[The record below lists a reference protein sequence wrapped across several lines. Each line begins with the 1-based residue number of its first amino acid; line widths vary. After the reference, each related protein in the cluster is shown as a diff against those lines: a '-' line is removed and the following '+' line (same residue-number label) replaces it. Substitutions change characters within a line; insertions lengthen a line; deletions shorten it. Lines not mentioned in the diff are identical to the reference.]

1 MNISQNITI
10 MKFAEARQPEYRERR
25 GSGYVEFGELNDY
38 PDYLLDLF
46 NKSAKHNAIVKGK
59 VNYITGNG
67 WKSDNEDDASARRF
81 IDQPNRYESLA
92 ELTRKISL
100 DIEIFGGAYLD
111 IVWSEIGGSIASM
124 SHVDYTKVRT
134 STDNTSYWYKS
145 DGWKDR
151 KGKIDTIPAF
161 NPNQPNG
168 RQILY
173 IKEYRPGLDA
183 YALPGY
189 LGALNYIESDIE
201 VSKHV
206 LGNAQTGF
214 NASKLI
220 TLPNGEPPDEEK
232 RNIDR
237 RFRDTFGGSDGKKFM
252 LSFVTDPNRK
262 PIIEDLGAS
271 DLTKEDFGRVDEMI
285 QQNIFAGHQVTSP
298 MLFGIMEPGKLGGR
312 TEMRDAYE
320 IFKNTYV
327 NDKQQALEQVFTR
340 LLSFSGSSSKLEII
354 PVEPIS
360 LELSESAIMTVAPR
374 EWILE
379 KAGIDIAK
387 YVPENVNI
395 YQKITES
402 INSLSPLVANKVLE
416 NLSPNELRGIV
427 GLAPKEGGEGIA
439 NTTEIPIPTDQ
450 TIGIVND
457 NLKSMSGRQWQ
468 QMTRIV
474 REFSKG
480 MITREQASM
489 MLRSGYGLS
498 DEEITTMIG
507 AEESFGEH
515 ITMDETI
522 SAFMEYGESREN
534 FDIVQS
540 SPLKFADITEADDVK
555 ILEILQRQPLTP
567 PADIAKAIR
576 RKVEDVEARIK
587 KMTDM
592 DVLVSGKSGGFRPTR
607 PVSEIVDEP
616 SRTRFE
622 IRYSYEWKPEVPAS
636 QRNTPEHPSRPF
648 CAKLMDVDRYWT
660 RREIEKLSQR
670 LGYSVFDRAGGWW
683 GQGAGKPASPSCR
696 HEWRSN
702 VVIRKKK

>member
-1 MNISQNITI
+1 MTEQYLNNIAVLR
-10 MKFAEARQPEYRERR
+10 FAEARQPEYRERR
-25 GSGYVEFGELNDY
+25 GQGYIEFGELNDY

-67 WKSDNEDDASARRF
+67 WKSDNPDDAAAQRF
-81 IDQPNRYESLA
+81 IDQPNAYESLA

-111 IVWSEIGGSIASM
+111 IVWSVVGGSIASM
-124 SHVDYTKVRT
+124 SHIDYTKVRT
-134 STDNTSYWYKS
+134 STDNTSFWYKA
-145 DGWKDR
+145 DGWRDR
-151 KGKIDTIPAF
+151 RGKIDTIPAF
-161 NPNQPNG
+161 NPKQPEG

-220 TLPNGEPPDEEK
+220 TLPNGTPPVEEQ
-232 RNIDR
+232 RNLDR

-252 LSFVTDPNRK
+252 ISFVDNAGQK

-271 DLTKEDFGRVDEMI
+271 DLTKEDFGRVDTII
-285 QQNIFAGHQVTSP
+285 QQNIFAGHQITTP
-298 MLFGIMEPGKLGGR
+298 TLFGIQEPGQLGTR
-312 TEMRDAYE
+312 SQMRDAYE

-327 NDKQQALEQVFTR
+327 NDKQQYLEVVFTR
-340 LLSFSGSSSKLEII
+340 LLSYSGSSSELEII
-354 PVEPIS
+354 PVEPIA
-360 LELSESAIMTVAPR
+360 LELSEAAITQVAPR

-379 KAGIDIAK
+379 KAGIDESK
-387 YVPENVNI
+387 Y
-395 YQKITES
+395 ITT
-402 INSLSPLVANKVLE
+402 PT
-416 NLSPNELRGIV
+416 P
-427 GLAPKEGGEGIA
+427 
-439 NTTEIPIPTDQ
+439 TETALPAAQSSET
-450 TIGIVND
+450 VND
-457 NLKSMSGRQWQ
+457 NLRSMSGRQWQ

-480 MITREQASM
+480 KITREQASM

-498 DEEITTMIG
+498 DEEVNTMIG
-507 AEESFGEH
+507 AEEQF
-515 ITMDETI
+515 DEYLSLDDTI
-522 SAFMEYGESREN
+522 AAFREYGEHREN

-576 RKVEDVEARIK
+576 RPLTDVEARIK
-587 KMTDM
+587 KMVDM
-592 DVLVSGKSGGFRPTR
+592 EVLATGRGGGLRPTR

-622 IRYSYEWKPEVPAS
+622 IRYSYEWKPEVPS
-636 QRNTPEHPSRPF
+636 TQRNTEEHPSRPF
-648 CAKLMDVDRYWT
+648 CVKLMDLDRYWT
-660 RREIEKLSQR
+660 RREIETLSQR
-670 LGYSVFDRAGGWW
+670 LGYSVFDRGGGWW

>member
-1 MNISQNITI
+1 MR
-10 MKFAEARQPEYRERR
+10 FAEARQPEYRERK
-25 GSGYVEFGELNDY
+25 GQGYIEFGELNDY
-38 PDYLLDLF
+38 PDYLLELF

-67 WKSDNEDDASARRF
+67 WKSDNPDDAAAQRF
-81 IDQPNRYESLA
+81 IDQPNAYESLA

-100 DIEIFGGAYLD
+100 EIEIFGGAYLD
-111 IVWSEIGGSIASM
+111 IVWSVVGGSIASM
-124 SHVDYTKVRT
+124 SHIDYTKVRT
-134 STDNTSYWYKS
+134 STDNTSFWYKP
-145 DGWKDR
+145 DGWRDR
-151 KGKIDTIPAF
+151 RGKIDTIPAF
-161 NPNQPNG
+161 NPKQPEG

-220 TLPNGEPPDEEK
+220 TLPNGTPPVEEQ
-232 RNIDR
+232 RNLDR

-252 LSFVTDPNRK
+252 ISFVDNAGQK

-271 DLTKEDFGRVDEMI
+271 DLTKEDFGRVDTII
-285 QQNIFAGHQVTSP
+285 QQNIFAGHQITTP
-298 MLFGIMEPGKLGGR
+298 TLFGIQEPGQLGTR
-312 TEMRDAYE
+312 SQMRDAYE
-320 IFKNTYV
+320 IFKNTYI
-327 NDKQQALEQVFTR
+327 NDKQQYLEGVFTR
-340 LLSFSGSSSKLEII
+340 LLSYSGSSSELEII
-354 PVEPIS
+354 PVEPIA
-360 LELSESAIMTVAPR
+360 LELSEAAITSVAPR

-379 KAGIDIAK
+379 KAGIDESK
-387 YVPENVNI
+387 Y
-395 YQKITES
+395 IT
-402 INSLSPLVANKVLE
+402 
-416 NLSPNELRGIV
+416 
-427 GLAPKEGGEGIA
+427 AP
-439 NTTEIPIPTDQ
+439 TPTETALPAAQSSET
-450 TIGIVND
+450 VND
-457 NLKSMSGRQWQ
+457 NLRSMSGRQWQ

-480 MITREQASM
+480 KITREQASM

-498 DEEITTMIG
+498 DDEVNTMIG
-507 AEESFGEH
+507 AEEQF
-515 ITMDETI
+515 DEYLSLDDTI
-522 SAFMEYGESREN
+522 SAFREYGEHREN

-576 RKVEDVEARIK
+576 RPLTDVEARIK
-587 KMTDM
+587 KMVDM
-592 DVLVSGKSGGFRPTR
+592 EVLATGRGGGLRPTR

-622 IRYSYEWKPEVPAS
+622 IRYSYEWKPEVPTT
-636 QRNTPEHPSRPF
+636 QRNTEEHPSRPF
-648 CAKLMDVDRYWT
+648 CVKLMDLDRYWT
-660 RREIEKLSQR
+660 RREIETLSQR
-670 LGYSVFDRAGGWW
+670 LGYSVFDRGGGWW
-683 GQGAGKPASPSCR
+683 GQGVGKPASPSCR

>member
-1 MNISQNITI
+1 MTEQYLNNIAVLR
-10 MKFAEARQPEYRERR
+10 FAEARQPEYRERK
-25 GSGYVEFGELNDY
+25 GSGYIEFGELNDY

-67 WKSDNEDDASARRF
+67 WKSDNPDDAAAQRF
-81 IDQPNRYESLA
+81 IDQPNAYESLA

-100 DIEIFGGAYLD
+100 DVEIFGGAYLD
-111 IVWSEIGGSIASM
+111 IVWSVVGGSIASM
-124 SHVDYTKVRT
+124 SHIDYTKVRT
-134 STDNTSYWYKS
+134 STDNTSFWYKA
-145 DGWKDR
+145 DGWRDR
-151 KGKIDTIPAF
+151 RGKIDTIPAF
-161 NPNQPNG
+161 NPKQPEG

-220 TLPNGEPPDEEK
+220 TLPNGTPPVEEQ
-232 RNIDR
+232 RNLDR

-252 LSFVTDPNRK
+252 ISFVDNAGQK

-271 DLTKEDFGRVDEMI
+271 DLTKEDFGRVDTII
-285 QQNIFAGHQVTSP
+285 QQNIFAGHQITTP
-298 MLFGIMEPGKLGGR
+298 TLFGIQEPGQLGTR
-312 TEMRDAYE
+312 SQMRDAYE

-327 NDKQQALEQVFTR
+327 NDKQQYLEGVFTR
-340 LLSFSGSSSKLEII
+340 LLSYSGSSSELEII
-354 PVEPIS
+354 PVEPIA
-360 LELSESAIMTVAPR
+360 LELSEAAITQVAPR

-379 KAGIDIAK
+379 KAGIDESK
-387 YVPENVNI
+387 Y
-395 YQKITES
+395 IT
-402 INSLSPLVANKVLE
+402 
-416 NLSPNELRGIV
+416 
-427 GLAPKEGGEGIA
+427 AP
-439 NTTEIPIPTDQ
+439 TPTETALPAAQSSDA
-450 TIGIVND
+450 VND
-457 NLKSMSGRQWQ
+457 NLRSMSGRQWQ

-480 MITREQASM
+480 KITREQASM

-498 DEEITTMIG
+498 DEEVNTMIG
-507 AEESFGEH
+507 AEEQFEEYLSL
-515 ITMDETI
+515 DDTI
-522 SAFMEYGESREN
+522 AAFREYGEHREN

-576 RKVEDVEARIK
+576 RPITDVEARIK
-587 KMTDM
+587 KMVDM
-592 DVLVSGKSGGFRPTR
+592 EVLATGRGGGLRPTR

-622 IRYSYEWKPEVPAS
+622 IRYSYEWKPEVPTT
-636 QRNTPEHPSRPF
+636 QRNTEEHPSRPF
-648 CAKLMDVDRYWT
+648 CVKLMDLDRYWT
-660 RREIEKLSQR
+660 RREIETLSQR
-670 LGYSVFDRAGGWW
+670 LGYSVFDRGGGWW
-683 GQGAGKPASPSCR
+683 GQGVGKAASPSCR

>member
-1 MNISQNITI
+1 MNEQYLNNIAVLR
-10 MKFAEARQPEYRERR
+10 FAEARQPEYRERK
-25 GSGYVEFGELNDY
+25 GSGYIEFGELNDY

-67 WKSDNEDDASARRF
+67 WKSDNPDDAAAQRF
-81 IDQPNRYESLA
+81 IDQPNAYESLA

-111 IVWSEIGGSIASM
+111 IVWSVVGGSIASM
-124 SHVDYTKVRT
+124 SHIDYTKVRT
-134 STDNTSYWYKS
+134 STDNTSFWYKA
-145 DGWKDR
+145 DGWRDR
-151 KGKIDTIPAF
+151 RGKIDTIPAF
-161 NPNQPNG
+161 NPKQPEG

-220 TLPNGEPPDEEK
+220 TLPNGTPPVEEQ
-232 RNIDR
+232 RNLDR

-252 LSFVTDPNRK
+252 ISFVDNAGQK

-271 DLTKEDFGRVDEMI
+271 DLTKEDFGRVDTII
-285 QQNIFAGHQVTSP
+285 QQNIFAGHQITTP
-298 MLFGIMEPGKLGGR
+298 TLFGIQEPGQLGTR
-312 TEMRDAYE
+312 SQMRDAYE

-327 NDKQQALEQVFTR
+327 NDKQQYLEGVFTR
-340 LLSFSGSSSKLEII
+340 LLSYSGSSSELEII
-354 PVEPIS
+354 SVEPIA
-360 LELSESAIMTVAPR
+360 LELSEAAITSVAPR

-379 KAGIDIAK
+379 KAGIDESK
-387 YVPENVNI
+387 Y
-395 YQKITES
+395 ITT
-402 INSLSPLVANKVLE
+402 PT
-416 NLSPNELRGIV
+416 P
-427 GLAPKEGGEGIA
+427 
-439 NTTEIPIPTDQ
+439 TETALPAAQSSDA
-450 TIGIVND
+450 VND
-457 NLKSMSGRQWQ
+457 NLRSMSGRQWQ

-480 MITREQASM
+480 KITREQASM

-498 DEEITTMIG
+498 NEEVNTMIG
-507 AEESFGEH
+507 AEEQF
-515 ITMDETI
+515 DEYLSLDDTI
-522 SAFMEYGESREN
+522 AAFREYGEHREN

-576 RKVEDVEARIK
+576 RPLTDVEARIK
-587 KMTDM
+587 KMVEM
-592 DVLVSGKSGGFRPTR
+592 EVLATGRGGGLRPTR

-622 IRYSYEWKPEVPAS
+622 IRYSYEWKSEVPS
-636 QRNTPEHPSRPF
+636 TQRNTEEHPSRPF
-648 CAKLMDVDRYWT
+648 CVKLMDLDRYWT
-660 RREIEKLSQR
+660 RREIETLSQR
-670 LGYSVFDRAGGWW
+670 LGYSVFDRGGGWW

>member
-1 MNISQNITI
+1 MTEQYLNNIAVLR
-10 MKFAEARQPEYRERR
+10 FAEARQPEYRERR
-25 GSGYVEFGELNDY
+25 GQGYIEFGELNDY

-67 WKSDNEDDASARRF
+67 WKSDNPDDAAAQRF
-81 IDQPNRYESLA
+81 IDQPNAYESLA

-111 IVWSEIGGSIASM
+111 IVWSVVGGSIASM
-124 SHVDYTKVRT
+124 SHIDYTKVRT
-134 STDNTSYWYKS
+134 STDNTSFWYKA
-145 DGWKDR
+145 DGWRDR
-151 KGKIDTIPAF
+151 RGKIDTIPAF
-161 NPNQPNG
+161 NPKQPEG

-220 TLPNGEPPDEEK
+220 TLPNGTPPVEEQ
-232 RNIDR
+232 RNLDR

-252 LSFVTDPNRK
+252 ISFVDNVAQK
-262 PIIEDLGAS
+262 PLVEDLGAS
-271 DLTKEDFGRVDEMI
+271 DLTKEDFGRVDTII
-285 QQNIFAGHQVTSP
+285 QQNIFAGHQITTP
-298 MLFGIMEPGKLGGR
+298 TLFGIQEPGQLGTR
-312 TEMRDAYE
+312 SQMRDAYE

-327 NDKQQALEQVFTR
+327 NDKQQYLEGVFTR
-340 LLSFSGSSSKLEII
+340 LLSYSGSSSELEII
-354 PVEPIS
+354 PVEPIA
-360 LELSESAIMTVAPR
+360 LELSEAAITQVAPR

-379 KAGIDIAK
+379 KAGIDESK
-387 YVPENVNI
+387 Y
-395 YQKITES
+395 IT
-402 INSLSPLVANKVLE
+402 
-416 NLSPNELRGIV
+416 
-427 GLAPKEGGEGIA
+427 AP
-439 NTTEIPIPTDQ
+439 TPTETALPAAQSSET
-450 TIGIVND
+450 VND
-457 NLKSMSGRQWQ
+457 NLRSMSGRQWQ

-480 MITREQASM
+480 KITREQASM

-498 DEEITTMIG
+498 DEEVNTMIG
-507 AEESFGEH
+507 AEEQF
-515 ITMDETI
+515 DEYLSLDDTI
-522 SAFMEYGESREN
+522 AAFREYGEHREN

-576 RKVEDVEARIK
+576 RPLTDVEARIK
-587 KMTDM
+587 KMVDM
-592 DVLVSGKSGGFRPTR
+592 EVLATGKGGGFRPTR

-622 IRYSYEWKPEVPAS
+622 IRYSYEWKSEVPTT
-636 QRNTPEHPSRPF
+636 QRNTEEHPSRPF
-648 CAKLMDVDRYWT
+648 CVKLMDLDRYWT
-660 RREIEKLSQR
+660 RREIETLSQR
-670 LGYSVFDRAGGWW
+670 LGYSVFDRGGGWW
-683 GQGAGKPASPSCR
+683 GQGVGKPASPSCR

>member
-1 MNISQNITI
+1 MTEQYLNNIAVLR
-10 MKFAEARQPEYRERR
+10 FAEARQPEYRERR
-25 GSGYVEFGELNDY
+25 GQGYIEFGELNDY

-67 WKSDNEDDASARRF
+67 WKSDNPDDAAAQRF
-81 IDQPNRYESLA
+81 IDQPNAYESLA

-111 IVWSEIGGSIASM
+111 IVWSVVGGSIASM
-124 SHVDYTKVRT
+124 SHIDYTKVRT
-134 STDNTSYWYKS
+134 STDNTSFWYKA
-145 DGWKDR
+145 DGWRDR
-151 KGKIDTIPAF
+151 RGKIDTIPAF
-161 NPNQPNG
+161 NPKQPEG

-220 TLPNGEPPDEEK
+220 TLPNGTPPVEEQ
-232 RNIDR
+232 RNLDR

-252 LSFVTDPNRK
+252 ISFVDNAGQK

-271 DLTKEDFGRVDEMI
+271 DLTKEDFGRVDTII
-285 QQNIFAGHQVTSP
+285 QQNIFAGHQITTP
-298 MLFGIMEPGKLGGR
+298 TLFGIQEPGQLGTR
-312 TEMRDAYE
+312 SQMRDAYE

-327 NDKQQALEQVFTR
+327 NDKQQYLEGVFTR
-340 LLSFSGSSSKLEII
+340 LLSYSGSSSELEII
-354 PVEPIS
+354 PVEPIA
-360 LELSESAIMTVAPR
+360 LELSEAAITSVAPR

-379 KAGIDIAK
+379 KAGIDESK
-387 YVPENVNI
+387 Y
-395 YQKITES
+395 ITAPTPTET
-402 INSLSPLVANKVLE
+402 
-416 NLSPNELRGIV
+416 GIP
-427 GLAPKEGGEGIA
+427 AAQSSE
-439 NTTEIPIPTDQ
+439 T
-450 TIGIVND
+450 VND
-457 NLKSMSGRQWQ
+457 NLRSMSGRQWQ

-480 MITREQASM
+480 KITREQASM

-498 DEEITTMIG
+498 DEEVNTMIG
-507 AEESFGEH
+507 AEEQFSENLSL
-515 ITMDETI
+515 DDTI
-522 SAFMEYGESREN
+522 AAFREYGEHREN

-576 RKVEDVEARIK
+576 RPLTDVEARIK
-587 KMTDM
+587 KMVDM
-592 DVLVSGKSGGFRPTR
+592 EVLATGRGGGLRPTR

-622 IRYSYEWKPEVPAS
+622 IRYSYEWKPEVPS
-636 QRNTPEHPSRPF
+636 TQRNTEEHPSRPF
-648 CAKLMDVDRYWT
+648 CVKLMDLGRYWT
-660 RREIEKLSQR
+660 RREIETLSQR
-670 LGYSVFDRAGGWW
+670 LGYSVFDRGGGWW

>member
-1 MNISQNITI
+1 MTEQYLNNIAVLR
-10 MKFAEARQPEYRERR
+10 FAEARQPEYRERK
-25 GSGYVEFGELNDY
+25 GSGYIEFGELNDY

-67 WKSDNEDDASARRF
+67 WKSANPDDAAAQRF
-81 IDQPNRYESLA
+81 IDQPNAYESLA

-111 IVWSEIGGSIASM
+111 IVWSVVGGSIASM
-124 SHVDYTKVRT
+124 SHIDYTKVRT
-134 STDNTSYWYKS
+134 STDNTSFWYKP
-145 DGWKDR
+145 DGWRDR
-151 KGKIDTIPAF
+151 RGKIDTIPAF
-161 NPNQPNG
+161 NPKQPEG

-220 TLPNGEPPDEEK
+220 TLPNGTPPVEEQ
-232 RNIDR
+232 RNLDR

-252 LSFVTDPNRK
+252 ISFVDNEKQK

-271 DLTKEDFGRVDEMI
+271 DLTKEDFGRVDTII
-285 QQNIFAGHQVTSP
+285 QQNIFAGHQITTP
-298 MLFGIMEPGKLGGR
+298 TLFGIQEPGQLGTR
-312 TEMRDAYE
+312 SQMRDAYE

-327 NDKQQALEQVFTR
+327 NDKQQYLEVVFTR
-340 LLSFSGSSSKLEII
+340 LLSYSGSSSELEII
-354 PVEPIS
+354 PVEPIA
-360 LELSESAIMTVAPR
+360 LELSEAAITSVAPR

-379 KAGIDIAK
+379 KAGIDESK
-387 YVPENVNI
+387 Y
-395 YQKITES
+395 ITAPTPTET
-402 INSLSPLVANKVLE
+402 
-416 NLSPNELRGIV
+416 GIP
-427 GLAPKEGGEGIA
+427 AA
-439 NTTEIPIPTDQ
+439 QSSDA
-450 TIGIVND
+450 VND
-457 NLKSMSGRQWQ
+457 NLRSMSGRQWQ

-480 MITREQASM
+480 KITREQASM

-498 DEEITTMIG
+498 DEEVNTMIG
-507 AEESFGEH
+507 AEEQF
-515 ITMDETI
+515 DEYLSLDDTI
-522 SAFMEYGESREN
+522 AAFREYGEHREN

-576 RKVEDVEARIK
+576 RPLTDVEARIK
-587 KMTDM
+587 KMVDM
-592 DVLVSGKSGGFRPTR
+592 EVLATGKGGGLRPTR

-622 IRYSYEWKPEVPAS
+622 IRYSYEWKPEVPS
-636 QRNTPEHPSRPF
+636 TQRNTEEHPSRPF
-648 CAKLMDVDRYWT
+648 CVKLMDLDRYWT
-660 RREIEKLSQR
+660 RREIETLSQR
-670 LGYSVFDRAGGWW
+670 LGYSVFDRGGGWW
-683 GQGAGKPASPSCR
+683 GQGVGKPASPSCR

>member
-1 MNISQNITI
+1 MR
-10 MKFAEARQPEYRERR
+10 FAEARQPEYRERK
-25 GSGYVEFGELNDY
+25 GSGYIEFGELNDY

-67 WKSDNEDDASARRF
+67 WKSDNPDDAAAQRF
-81 IDQPNRYESLA
+81 IDQPNAYESLA

-100 DIEIFGGAYLD
+100 DVEIFGGAYLD
-111 IVWSEIGGSIASM
+111 IVWSVVGGSIASM
-124 SHVDYTKVRT
+124 SHIDYTKVRT
-134 STDNTSYWYKS
+134 STDNTSFWYKA
-145 DGWKDR
+145 DGWRDR
-151 KGKIDTIPAF
+151 RGKIDTIPAF
-161 NPNQPNG
+161 NPKQPEG

-220 TLPNGEPPDEEK
+220 TLPNGTPPVEEQ
-232 RNIDR
+232 RNLDR

-252 LSFVTDPNRK
+252 ISFVDNAGQK

-271 DLTKEDFGRVDEMI
+271 DLTKEDFGRVDTII
-285 QQNIFAGHQVTSP
+285 QQNIFAGHQITTP
-298 MLFGIMEPGKLGGR
+298 TLFGIQEPGQLGTR
-312 TEMRDAYE
+312 SQMRDAYE

-327 NDKQQALEQVFTR
+327 NDKQQYLEVVFTR
-340 LLSFSGSSSKLEII
+340 LLSYSGSSSELEII
-354 PVEPIS
+354 PVEPIA
-360 LELSESAIMTVAPR
+360 LELSEAAITSVAPR

-379 KAGIDIAK
+379 KAGIDESK
-387 YVPENVNI
+387 Y
-395 YQKITES
+395 IT
-402 INSLSPLVANKVLE
+402 
-416 NLSPNELRGIV
+416 
-427 GLAPKEGGEGIA
+427 AP
-439 NTTEIPIPTDQ
+439 TPTETALPAAQSSDA
-450 TIGIVND
+450 VND
-457 NLKSMSGRQWQ
+457 NLRSMSGRQWQ

-480 MITREQASM
+480 KITREQASM

-498 DEEITTMIG
+498 DEEVNTMIG
-507 AEESFGEH
+507 AEEQF
-515 ITMDETI
+515 DEYLSLDDTI
-522 SAFMEYGESREN
+522 AAFREYGEHREN

-576 RKVEDVEARIK
+576 RPLTDVEARIK
-587 KMTDM
+587 KMVDM
-592 DVLVSGKSGGFRPTR
+592 EVLATGRGGGLRPTR

-622 IRYSYEWKPEVPAS
+622 IRYSYEWKSEVPTT
-636 QRNTPEHPSRPF
+636 QRNTEEHPSRPF
-648 CAKLMDVDRYWT
+648 CVKLMDLDRYWT
-660 RREIEKLSQR
+660 RREIETLSQR
-670 LGYSVFDRAGGWW
+670 LGYSVFDRGGGWW
-683 GQGAGKPASPSCR
+683 GQGVGKPASPSCR

>member
-1 MNISQNITI
+1 MSEQTLYNTAL
-10 MKFAEARQPEYRERR
+10 MRFAEARQPEYRERK
-25 GSGYVEFGELNDY
+25 GQGYIEFGELNDY
-38 PDYLLDLF
+38 PDYLLELF

-67 WKSDNEDDASARRF
+67 WKSDNPDDAAAQRF
-81 IDQPNRYESLA
+81 IDQPNAYESLA

-100 DIEIFGGAYLD
+100 EIEIFGGAYLD
-111 IVWSEIGGSIASM
+111 IVWSVVGGSIASM
-124 SHVDYTKVRT
+124 SHIDYTKVRT
-134 STDNTSYWYKS
+134 STDNTSFWYKP
-145 DGWKDR
+145 DGWRDR
-151 KGKIDTIPAF
+151 RGKIDTIPAF
-161 NPNQPNG
+161 NPKQPEG

-220 TLPNGEPPDEEK
+220 TLPNGTPPVEEQ
-232 RNIDR
+232 RNLDR

-252 LSFVTDPNRK
+252 ISFVDNAGQK

-271 DLTKEDFGRVDEMI
+271 DLTKEDFGRVDTII
-285 QQNIFAGHQVTSP
+285 QQNIFAGHQITTP
-298 MLFGIMEPGKLGGR
+298 TLFGIQEPGQLGTR
-312 TEMRDAYE
+312 SQMRDAYE
-320 IFKNTYV
+320 IFKNTYI
-327 NDKQQALEQVFTR
+327 NDKQQYLEGVFTR
-340 LLSFSGSSSKLEII
+340 LLSYSGSSSELEII
-354 PVEPIS
+354 PVEPIA
-360 LELSESAIMTVAPR
+360 LELSEAAITSVAPR

-379 KAGIDIAK
+379 KAGIDESK
-387 YVPENVNI
+387 Y
-395 YQKITES
+395 IT
-402 INSLSPLVANKVLE
+402 
-416 NLSPNELRGIV
+416 
-427 GLAPKEGGEGIA
+427 AP
-439 NTTEIPIPTDQ
+439 TPTETALPAAQSSET
-450 TIGIVND
+450 VND
-457 NLKSMSGRQWQ
+457 NLRSMSGRQWQ

-480 MITREQASM
+480 KITREQASM

-498 DEEITTMIG
+498 DDEVNTMIG
-507 AEESFGEH
+507 AEEQF
-515 ITMDETI
+515 DEYLSLDDTI
-522 SAFMEYGESREN
+522 SAFREYGEHREN

-576 RKVEDVEARIK
+576 RPLTDVEARIK
-587 KMTDM
+587 KMVDM
-592 DVLVSGKSGGFRPTR
+592 EVLATGRGGGLRPTR

-622 IRYSYEWKPEVPAS
+622 IRYSYEWKPEVPTT
-636 QRNTPEHPSRPF
+636 QRNTEEHPSRPF
-648 CAKLMDVDRYWT
+648 CVKLMDLDRYWT
-660 RREIEKLSQR
+660 RREIETLSQR
-670 LGYSVFDRAGGWW
+670 LGYSVFDRGGGWW
-683 GQGAGKPASPSCR
+683 GQGVGKPASPSCR

>member
-1 MNISQNITI
+1 MSEQTLYNTAL
-10 MKFAEARQPEYRERR
+10 MRFAEARQPEYRERK
-25 GSGYVEFGELNDY
+25 GQGYIEFGELNDY

-67 WKSDNEDDASARRF
+67 WKSDNPDDAAAQRF
-81 IDQPNRYESLA
+81 IDQPNAYETLA

-100 DIEIFGGAYLD
+100 DVEIFGGAYLD
-111 IVWSEIGGSIASM
+111 IVWSVVGGSIASM
-124 SHVDYTKVRT
+124 SHIDYTKVRT
-134 STDNTSYWYKS
+134 STDNTSFWYKA
-145 DGWKDR
+145 DGWRDR
-151 KGKIDTIPAF
+151 RGKIDTIPAF
-161 NPNQPNG
+161 NPKQPEG

-220 TLPNGEPPDEEK
+220 TLPNGTPPVEEQ
-232 RNIDR
+232 RNLDR

-252 LSFVTDPNRK
+252 ISFVDNAGQK

-271 DLTKEDFGRVDEMI
+271 DLTKEDFGRVDTII
-285 QQNIFAGHQVTSP
+285 QQNIFAGHQITTP
-298 MLFGIMEPGKLGGR
+298 TLFGIQEPGQLGTR
-312 TEMRDAYE
+312 SQMRDAYE

-327 NDKQQALEQVFTR
+327 NDKQQYLEGVFTR
-340 LLSFSGSSSKLEII
+340 LLSYSGSSSELEII
-354 PVEPIS
+354 PVEPIA
-360 LELSESAIMTVAPR
+360 LELSEAAITSVAPR

-379 KAGIDIAK
+379 KAGIDESK
-387 YVPENVNI
+387 YVTVPTP
-395 YQKITES
+395 TETALPAAQS
-402 INSLSPLVANKVLE
+402 SE
-416 NLSPNELRGIV
+416 
-427 GLAPKEGGEGIA
+427 
-439 NTTEIPIPTDQ
+439 T
-450 TIGIVND
+450 VND
-457 NLKSMSGRQWQ
+457 NLRSMSGRQWQ

-480 MITREQASM
+480 KITREQASM

-498 DEEITTMIG
+498 DEEVNTMIG
-507 AEESFGEH
+507 AEEQF
-515 ITMDETI
+515 DEYLSLDDTI
-522 SAFMEYGESREN
+522 AAFREYGEHREN

-576 RKVEDVEARIK
+576 RPLTDVEARIK
-587 KMTDM
+587 KMVEM
-592 DVLVSGKSGGFRPTR
+592 EVLATGRGGGLRPTR

-622 IRYSYEWKPEVPAS
+622 IRYSYEWKPEVPTT
-636 QRNTPEHPSRPF
+636 QRNTEEHPSRPF
-648 CAKLMDVDRYWT
+648 CVKLMDLDRYWT
-660 RREIEKLSQR
+660 RREIETLSQR
-670 LGYSVFDRAGGWW
+670 LGYSVFDRGGGWW

>member
-1 MNISQNITI
+1 MTEQYLNNIAVLR
-10 MKFAEARQPEYRERR
+10 FAEARQPEYRERK
-25 GSGYVEFGELNDY
+25 GQGYIEFGELNDY

-67 WKSDNEDDASARRF
+67 WKSGNPDDAAAQRF
-81 IDQPNRYESLA
+81 IDQPNAYESLA

-111 IVWSEIGGSIASM
+111 IVWSVVGGSIASM
-124 SHVDYTKVRT
+124 SHIDYTKVRT
-134 STDNTSYWYKS
+134 STDNTSFWYKA
-145 DGWKDR
+145 DGWRDR
-151 KGKIDTIPAF
+151 RGKIDTIPAF
-161 NPNQPNG
+161 NPKQPEG

-220 TLPNGEPPDEEK
+220 TLPNGTPPVEEQ
-232 RNIDR
+232 RNLDR

-252 LSFVTDPNRK
+252 ISFVDNAGQK

-271 DLTKEDFGRVDEMI
+271 DLTKEDFGRVDTII
-285 QQNIFAGHQVTSP
+285 QQNIFAGHQITTP
-298 MLFGIMEPGKLGGR
+298 TLFGIQEPGQLGTR
-312 TEMRDAYE
+312 SQMRDAYE

-327 NDKQQALEQVFTR
+327 NDKQQYLEGVFTR
-340 LLSFSGSSSKLEII
+340 LLSYSGSSSELEII
-354 PVEPIS
+354 PVEPIA
-360 LELSESAIMTVAPR
+360 LELSEAAITSVAPR

-379 KAGIDIAK
+379 KAGIDESK
-387 YVPENVNI
+387 Y
-395 YQKITES
+395 IT
-402 INSLSPLVANKVLE
+402 
-416 NLSPNELRGIV
+416 
-427 GLAPKEGGEGIA
+427 AP
-439 NTTEIPIPTDQ
+439 TPTETALPAAQSSDA
-450 TIGIVND
+450 VND
-457 NLKSMSGRQWQ
+457 NLRSMSGRQWQ

-480 MITREQASM
+480 KITREQASM

-498 DEEITTMIG
+498 DEEVTTMLG
-507 AEESFGEH
+507 AEEQFSEL
-515 ITMDETI
+515 ISIDDTI
-522 SAFMEYGESREN
+522 AVFREYGEPREN

-576 RKVEDVEARIK
+576 RPLADVEARIK
-587 KMTDM
+587 KMMDM
-592 DVLVSGKSGGFRPTR
+592 DILTAGKGGGMRPTR

-616 SRTRFE
+616 SRTRFD
-622 IRYSYEWKPEVPAS
+622 IRYSYEWRSIVPDNE
-636 QRNTPEHPSRPF
+636 RNTSKHPSRPF
-648 CAKLMDVDRYWT
+648 CVKLMEVDRLWT
-660 RREIEKLSQR
+660 RREIETLTQR

-683 GQGAGKPASPSCR
+683 TDPINPKPTQCR

-702 VVIRKKK
+702 VIIRKKK

>member
-1 MNISQNITI
+1 MNISQNITV

-67 WKSDNEDDASARRF
+67 WKSDNEDDASAQRF

-92 ELTRKISL
+92 ELTRKVSL

-327 NDKQQALEQVFTR
+327 NDKQQALEQVFSR
-340 LLSFSGSSSKLEII
+340 LLSYSGSSSKLEII
-354 PVEPIS
+354 PVEPIAM
-360 LELSESAIMTVAPR
+360 ELSEAAIVSVAPR

-379 KAGIDIAK
+379 KAGIDEAK
-387 YVPENVNI
+387 Y
-395 YQKITES
+395 ITTPTPSET
-402 INSLSPLVANKVLE
+402 A
-416 NLSPNELRGIV
+416 
-427 GLAPKEGGEGIA
+427 
-439 NTTEIPIPTDQ
+439 IPAAQ
-450 TIGIVND
+450 SSEAVND

-480 MITREQASM
+480 KITREQASM

-498 DEEITTMIG
+498 DEEVSTMIG
-507 AEESFGEH
+507 AEEFFGEH

-540 SPLKFADITEADDVK
+540 SRLKFADITEADDVK

-592 DVLVSGKSGGFRPTR
+592 DVLVAGKSGGFRPTR

-616 SRTRFE
+616 SRTKFE

-636 QRNTPEHPSRPF
+636 QRNTPDHPSRPF
-648 CAKLMDVDRYWT
+648 CAKLMQVDRYWT
-660 RREIEKLSQR
+660 RREIETLSQR

>member
-1 MNISQNITI
+1 MTEQYLNNIAVLR
-10 MKFAEARQPEYRERR
+10 FAEARQPEYRERR
-25 GSGYVEFGELNDY
+25 GQGYIEFGELNDY

-67 WKSDNEDDASARRF
+67 WKSDNPDDAAAQRF
-81 IDQPNRYESLA
+81 IDQPNAYESLA
-92 ELTRKISL
+92 ELTRKVSL
-100 DIEIFGGAYLD
+100 DVEIFGGAYLD
-111 IVWSEIGGSIASM
+111 IVWSVVGGSIASM
-124 SHVDYTKVRT
+124 SHIDYTKVRT
-134 STDNTSYWYKS
+134 STDNTSFWYKS
-145 DGWKDR
+145 DGWRDR
-151 KGKIDTIPAF
+151 RGKIDTIPAF
-161 NPNQPNG
+161 NPKQPEG

-220 TLPNGEPPDEEK
+220 TLPNGTPPVEEQ
-232 RNIDR
+232 RNLDR
-237 RFRDTFGGSDGKKFM
+237 RFRDTFGGADGKKFM
-252 LSFVTDPNRK
+252 ISFVDNAAQK
-262 PIIEDLGAS
+262 PLVEDLGAS
-271 DLTKEDFGRVDEMI
+271 DLTKEDFGRVDTII
-285 QQNIFAGHQVTSP
+285 QQNIFAGHQITTP
-298 MLFGIMEPGKLGGR
+298 TLFGIQEPGQLGTR
-312 TEMRDAYE
+312 SQMRDAYE

-327 NDKQQALEQVFTR
+327 NDKQQYLEVVFTR
-340 LLSFSGSSSKLEII
+340 LLSYSGSSSELEII
-354 PVEPIS
+354 PVEPIA
-360 LELSESAIMTVAPR
+360 LELSEAAITQVAPR

-379 KAGIDIAK
+379 KAGIDESK
-387 YVPENVNI
+387 Y
-395 YQKITES
+395 IT
-402 INSLSPLVANKVLE
+402 
-416 NLSPNELRGIV
+416 
-427 GLAPKEGGEGIA
+427 AP
-439 NTTEIPIPTDQ
+439 TPTETALPAAQSSET
-450 TIGIVND
+450 VND
-457 NLKSMSGRQWQ
+457 NLRSMSGRQWQ

-480 MITREQASM
+480 KITREQASM

-498 DEEITTMIG
+498 DEEVTTMIG
-507 AEESFGEH
+507 AEEQF
-515 ITMDETI
+515 DEYLSLDDTI
-522 SAFMEYGESREN
+522 AAFREYGEHREN

-576 RKVEDVEARIK
+576 RPITDVEARIK
-587 KMTDM
+587 KMVDM
-592 DVLVSGKSGGFRPTR
+592 EVLATGRGGGLRPTR

-622 IRYSYEWKPEVPAS
+622 IRYSYEWKSEVPS
-636 QRNTPEHPSRPF
+636 TQRNTEEHPSRPF
-648 CAKLMDVDRYWT
+648 CVKLMDLDRYWT
-660 RREIEKLSQR
+660 RREIETLSQR
-670 LGYSVFDRAGGWW
+670 LGYSVFDRGGGWW
-683 GQGAGKPASPSCR
+683 GQGVGKPASPSCR

>member
-1 MNISQNITI
+1 MTEQYLNNIAVLR
-10 MKFAEARQPEYRERR
+10 FAEARQPEYRERK
-25 GSGYVEFGELNDY
+25 GQGYIEFGELNDY

-67 WKSDNEDDASARRF
+67 WKSDSPDDAAAQRF
-81 IDQPNRYESLA
+81 IDQPNAYESLA
-92 ELTRKISL
+92 ELTRKVSL

-111 IVWSEIGGSIASM
+111 IVWSVVGGSIASM
-124 SHVDYTKVRT
+124 SHIDYTKVRT
-134 STDNTSYWYKS
+134 STDNTSFWYKA
-145 DGWKDR
+145 DGWRDR
-151 KGKIDTIPAF
+151 RGKIDTIPAF
-161 NPNQPNG
+161 NPKQPEG

-220 TLPNGEPPDEEK
+220 TLPNGTPPVEEQ
-232 RNIDR
+232 RNLDR

-252 LSFVTDPNRK
+252 ISFVDNEKQK

-271 DLTKEDFGRVDEMI
+271 DLTKEDFGRVDTII
-285 QQNIFAGHQVTSP
+285 QQNIFAGHQITTP
-298 MLFGIMEPGKLGGR
+298 TLFGIQEPGQLGTR
-312 TEMRDAYE
+312 SQMRDAYE

-327 NDKQQALEQVFTR
+327 NDKQQYLEGVFTR
-340 LLSFSGSSSKLEII
+340 LLSYSGSSSELEII
-354 PVEPIS
+354 PVEPIA
-360 LELSESAIMTVAPR
+360 LELSEAAITSVAPR

-379 KAGIDIAK
+379 KAGIDESK
-387 YVPENVNI
+387 Y
-395 YQKITES
+395 ITAPTPTET
-402 INSLSPLVANKVLE
+402 
-416 NLSPNELRGIV
+416 GIP
-427 GLAPKEGGEGIA
+427 AAQSSE
-439 NTTEIPIPTDQ
+439 T
-450 TIGIVND
+450 VND
-457 NLKSMSGRQWQ
+457 NLRSMSGRQWQ

-480 MITREQASM
+480 KITREQASM

-498 DEEITTMIG
+498 DEEVNTMIG
-507 AEESFGEH
+507 AEEQF
-515 ITMDETI
+515 DEYLSLDDTI
-522 SAFMEYGESREN
+522 AAFREYGEHREN

-576 RKVEDVEARIK
+576 RPITDVEARIK
-587 KMTDM
+587 KMVDM
-592 DVLVSGKSGGFRPTR
+592 EVLATGRGGGLRPTR

-622 IRYSYEWKPEVPAS
+622 IRYSYEWKPEVPQS
-636 QRNTPEHPSRPF
+636 QRNTEEHPSRPF
-648 CAKLMDVDRYWT
+648 CVKLMDLDRYWT
-660 RREIEKLSQR
+660 RREIETLSQR
-670 LGYSVFDRAGGWW
+670 LGYSVFDRGGGWW
-683 GQGAGKPASPSCR
+683 GQGVGKPASPSCR

>member
-1 MNISQNITI
+1 MTEQYLNNIAVLR
-10 MKFAEARQPEYRERR
+10 FAEARQPEYRERR
-25 GSGYVEFGELNDY
+25 GQGYIEFGELNDY

-67 WKSDNEDDASARRF
+67 WKSDNPDDAAAQRF
-81 IDQPNRYESLA
+81 IDQPNAYESLA
-92 ELTRKISL
+92 ELTRKVSL
-100 DIEIFGGAYLD
+100 DVEIFGGAYLD
-111 IVWSEIGGSIASM
+111 IVWSVVGGSIASM
-124 SHVDYTKVRT
+124 SHIDYTKVRT
-134 STDNTSYWYKS
+134 STDNTSFWYKA
-145 DGWKDR
+145 DGWRDR
-151 KGKIDTIPAF
+151 RGKIDTIPAF
-161 NPNQPNG
+161 NPKQPEG

-220 TLPNGEPPDEEK
+220 TLPNGTPPVEEQ
-232 RNIDR
+232 RNLDR

-252 LSFVTDPNRK
+252 ISFVDNAGQK

-271 DLTKEDFGRVDEMI
+271 DLTKEDFGRVDTII
-285 QQNIFAGHQVTSP
+285 QQNIFAGHQITTP
-298 MLFGIMEPGKLGGR
+298 TLFGIQEPGQLGTR
-312 TEMRDAYE
+312 SQMRDAYE

-327 NDKQQALEQVFTR
+327 NDKQQYLEVVFTR
-340 LLSFSGSSSKLEII
+340 LLSYSGSSSELEII
-354 PVEPIS
+354 PVEPIA
-360 LELSESAIMTVAPR
+360 LELSEAAITSVAPR

-379 KAGIDIAK
+379 KAGIDESK
-387 YVPENVNI
+387 Y
-395 YQKITES
+395 IT
-402 INSLSPLVANKVLE
+402 
-416 NLSPNELRGIV
+416 
-427 GLAPKEGGEGIA
+427 APTPTE
-439 NTTEIPIPTDQ
+439 TTLPAAQSSET
-450 TIGIVND
+450 VND
-457 NLKSMSGRQWQ
+457 NLRSMSGRQWQ

-480 MITREQASM
+480 KITREQASM

-498 DEEITTMIG
+498 DEEVNTMIG
-507 AEESFGEH
+507 AEEQF
-515 ITMDETI
+515 DEYLSLDDTI
-522 SAFMEYGESREN
+522 AAFREYGEHREN

-576 RKVEDVEARIK
+576 RPLTDVEARIK
-587 KMTDM
+587 KMVDM
-592 DVLVSGKSGGFRPTR
+592 EVLATGRGGGLRPTR

-622 IRYSYEWKPEVPAS
+622 IRYSYEWKPEVPS
-636 QRNTPEHPSRPF
+636 TQRNTEEHPSRPF
-648 CAKLMDVDRYWT
+648 CVKLMDLDRYWT
-660 RREIEKLSQR
+660 RREIETLSQR
-670 LGYSVFDRAGGWW
+670 LGYSVFDRGGGWW
-683 GQGAGKPASPSCR
+683 GQGVGKPASPSCR

>member
-1 MNISQNITI
+1 MNEQINNIAVLR
-10 MKFAEARQPEYRERR
+10 FAEARQPEYRERR
-25 GSGYVEFGELNDY
+25 GSGYIEFGELNDY

-67 WKSDNEDDASARRF
+67 WKSDNPDDAAAQRF
-81 IDQPNRYESLA
+81 IDQPNAYESLA
-92 ELTRKISL
+92 ELTRKVSL

-111 IVWSEIGGSIASM
+111 IVWSVVGGSIASM
-124 SHVDYTKVRT
+124 SHIDYTKVRT
-134 STDNTSYWYKS
+134 STDNTSFWYKP

-151 KGKIDTIPAF
+151 RGKIDTIPAF
-161 NPNQPNG
+161 NPKQPEG

-220 TLPNGEPPDEEK
+220 TLPNGTPPVEEQ
-232 RNIDR
+232 RNLDR
-237 RFRDTFGGSDGKKFM
+237 RFRDTFGGADGKKFM
-252 LSFVTDPNRK
+252 ISFVDNVAQK
-262 PIIEDLGAS
+262 PLVEDLGAS
-271 DLTKEDFGRVDEMI
+271 DLTKEDFGRVDTII
-285 QQNIFAGHQVTSP
+285 QQNIFAGHQITTP
-298 MLFGIMEPGKLGGR
+298 TLFGIQEPGQLGTR
-312 TEMRDAYE
+312 SQMRDAYE

-327 NDKQQALEQVFTR
+327 NDKQQYLEVVFTR
-340 LLSFSGSSSKLEII
+340 LLSYSGSSSELEII
-354 PVEPIS
+354 PVEPIA
-360 LELSESAIMTVAPR
+360 LELSEAAITSVAPR

-379 KAGIDIAK
+379 KAGIDESK
-387 YVPENVNI
+387 Y
-395 YQKITES
+395 ITT
-402 INSLSPLVANKVLE
+402 PT
-416 NLSPNELRGIV
+416 P
-427 GLAPKEGGEGIA
+427 
-439 NTTEIPIPTDQ
+439 TEAPIPAAQSSET
-450 TIGIVND
+450 VND
-457 NLKSMSGRQWQ
+457 NLRSMSGRQWQ

-480 MITREQASM
+480 KITREQASM

-498 DEEITTMIG
+498 DEEVNTMIG
-507 AEESFGEH
+507 AEEQF
-515 ITMDETI
+515 DEYLSLDDTI
-522 SAFMEYGESREN
+522 AAFREYGEHREN

-576 RKVEDVEARIK
+576 RPLTDVEARIK
-587 KMTDM
+587 KMVDM
-592 DVLVSGKSGGFRPTR
+592 EVLATGRGGGLRPTR

-622 IRYSYEWKPEVPAS
+622 IRYSYEWKPEVPTT
-636 QRNTPEHPSRPF
+636 QRNTEEHPSRPF
-648 CAKLMDVDRYWT
+648 CVKLMDLDRYWT
-660 RREIEKLSQR
+660 RREIETLSQR
-670 LGYSVFDRAGGWW
+670 LGYSVFDRGGGWW

>member
-1 MNISQNITI
+1 MNEQYLNNIAVLR
-10 MKFAEARQPEYRERR
+10 FAEARQPEYRERK
-25 GSGYVEFGELNDY
+25 GSGYIEFGELNDY
-38 PDYLLDLF
+38 PDYLLELF

-67 WKSDNEDDASARRF
+67 WKADNEDDAAAQRF
-81 IDQPNRYESLA
+81 IDQPNAYESLA

-100 DIEIFGGAYLD
+100 DVEIFGGAYLD
-111 IVWSEIGGSIASM
+111 IVWSVVGGSIASM
-124 SHVDYTKVRT
+124 SHIDYTKVRT
-134 STDNTSYWYKS
+134 STDNTSFWYKA
-145 DGWKDR
+145 DGWRDR
-151 KGKIDTIPAF
+151 RGKIDTIPAF
-161 NPNQPNG
+161 NPKQPEG

-220 TLPNGEPPDEEK
+220 TLPNGTPPVEEQ
-232 RNIDR
+232 RNLDR

-252 LSFVTDPNRK
+252 ISFVDNAGQK

-271 DLTKEDFGRVDEMI
+271 DLTKEDFGRVDTII
-285 QQNIFAGHQVTSP
+285 QQNIFAGHQITTP
-298 MLFGIMEPGKLGGR
+298 TLFGIQEPGQLGTR
-312 TEMRDAYE
+312 SQMRDAYE

-327 NDKQQALEQVFTR
+327 NDKQQYLEVVFTR
-340 LLSFSGSSSKLEII
+340 LLSYSGSSSELEII
-354 PVEPIS
+354 PVEPIA
-360 LELSESAIMTVAPR
+360 LELSEAAITSVAPR

-379 KAGIDIAK
+379 KAGIDESK
-387 YVPENVNI
+387 Y
-395 YQKITES
+395 IT
-402 INSLSPLVANKVLE
+402 
-416 NLSPNELRGIV
+416 
-427 GLAPKEGGEGIA
+427 AP
-439 NTTEIPIPTDQ
+439 TPTETALPAAQSSDA
-450 TIGIVND
+450 VND
-457 NLKSMSGRQWQ
+457 NLRSMSGRQWQ

-480 MITREQASM
+480 KITREQASM

-498 DEEITTMIG
+498 DEEVNTMIG
-507 AEESFGEH
+507 AEEQF
-515 ITMDETI
+515 DEYLSLDDTI
-522 SAFMEYGESREN
+522 AAFREYGEHREN

-576 RKVEDVEARIK
+576 RPLTDVEARIK
-587 KMTDM
+587 KMVDM
-592 DVLVSGKSGGFRPTR
+592 EVLATGRGGGLRPTR

-622 IRYSYEWKPEVPAS
+622 IRYSYEWKPEVPTT
-636 QRNTPEHPSRPF
+636 QRNTEEHPSRPF
-648 CAKLMDVDRYWT
+648 CVKLMDLDRYWT
-660 RREIEKLSQR
+660 RREIETLSQR
-670 LGYSVFDRAGGWW
+670 LGYSVFDRGGGWW
-683 GQGAGKPASPSCR
+683 GQGVGKPASPSCR

>member
-1 MNISQNITI
+1 MSEQTLYNTAL
-10 MKFAEARQPEYRERR
+10 MRFAEARQPEYRERR
-25 GSGYVEFGELNDY
+25 GQGYIEFGELNDY

-67 WKSDNEDDASARRF
+67 WKSDNPEDAAAQRF
-81 IDQPNRYESLA
+81 IDQPNAYESLA
-92 ELTRKISL
+92 ELTRKVSL

-111 IVWSEIGGSIASM
+111 IVWSVVGGSIASM
-124 SHVDYTKVRT
+124 SHIDYTKVRT
-134 STDNTSYWYKS
+134 STDNTSFWYKA
-145 DGWKDR
+145 DGWRDR
-151 KGKIDTIPAF
+151 RGKIDTIPAF
-161 NPNQPNG
+161 NPKQPEG

-220 TLPNGEPPDEEK
+220 TLPNGTPPVEEQ
-232 RNIDR
+232 RNLDR

-252 LSFVTDPNRK
+252 ISFVDNEKQK

-271 DLTKEDFGRVDEMI
+271 DLTKEDFGRVDTII
-285 QQNIFAGHQVTSP
+285 QQNIFAGHQITTP
-298 MLFGIMEPGKLGGR
+298 TLFGIQEPGQLGTR
-312 TEMRDAYE
+312 SQMRDAYE

-327 NDKQQALEQVFTR
+327 NDKQQYLEGVFTR
-340 LLSFSGSSSKLEII
+340 LLSYSGSSSELEII
-354 PVEPIS
+354 PVEPIA
-360 LELSESAIMTVAPR
+360 LELSEAAITSVAPR

-379 KAGIDIAK
+379 KAGIDESK
-387 YVPENVNI
+387 Y
-395 YQKITES
+395 IT
-402 INSLSPLVANKVLE
+402 
-416 NLSPNELRGIV
+416 
-427 GLAPKEGGEGIA
+427 AP
-439 NTTEIPIPTDQ
+439 TPTETALPAAQSSDA
-450 TIGIVND
+450 VND
-457 NLKSMSGRQWQ
+457 NLRSMSGRQWQ

-480 MITREQASM
+480 KITREQASM

-498 DEEITTMIG
+498 DEEVNTMIG
-507 AEESFGEH
+507 AEEQF
-515 ITMDETI
+515 DEYLSLDDTI
-522 SAFMEYGESREN
+522 AAFREYGEHREN

-576 RKVEDVEARIK
+576 RPLTDVEARIK
-587 KMTDM
+587 KMVDM
-592 DVLVSGKSGGFRPTR
+592 EVLATGRGGGLRPTR

-622 IRYSYEWKPEVPAS
+622 IRYSYEWKPQVPTT
-636 QRNTPEHPSRPF
+636 QRNTEEHPSRPF
-648 CAKLMDVDRYWT
+648 CVKLMDLDRYWT
-660 RREIEKLSQR
+660 RREIETLSQR
-670 LGYSVFDRAGGWW
+670 LGYSVFDRGGGWW
-683 GQGAGKPASPSCR
+683 GKGAGKPASPSCR